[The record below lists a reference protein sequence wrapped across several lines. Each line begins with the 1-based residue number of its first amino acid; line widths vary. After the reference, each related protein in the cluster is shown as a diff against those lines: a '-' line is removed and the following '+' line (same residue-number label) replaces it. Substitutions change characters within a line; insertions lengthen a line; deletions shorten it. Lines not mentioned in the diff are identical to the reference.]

1 MAYTIRQY
9 QTKSGKRYEVRYRKP
24 DGSSTGRRGFR
35 RKMDA
40 DAWGAAN
47 VTTAKSV
54 GAYIDPQAGRRLVED
69 FWEPWLAAKK
79 TKAKPSYIKSLEDA
93 WRVHVEPQWGMREMQ
108 SITRD
113 EVQRWVTDLAGRR
126 SASVT
131 IRAEN
136 LLRVPLE
143 ALFQTARNGGFPL
156 FSNGFQT
163 FLIHSNSLQITSF
176 LYKTWAKCG
185 HGITRPS
192 AVRGI
197 GAPTVPRHDSPR
209 HRQA

>member
-24 DGSSTGRRGFR
+24 DGTDTGKRGFK

-79 TKAKPSYIKSLEDA
+79 TKAKPSYS
-93 WRVHVEPQWGMREMQ
+93 
-108 SITRD
+108 S
-113 EVQRWVTDLAGRR
+113 RWKTLGECMWSR
-126 SASVT
+126 S
-131 IRAEN
+131 
-136 LLRVPLE
+136 
-143 ALFQTARNGGFPL
+143 
-156 FSNGFQT
+156 
-163 FLIHSNSLQITSF
+163 
-176 LYKTWAKCG
+176 
-185 HGITRPS
+185 
-192 AVRGI
+192 
-197 GAPTVPRHDSPR
+197 GA
-209 HRQA
+209 